1 MRYAILASALALSAF
16 SSGSAEAASFVSGP
30 GSVSLDRTDAF
41 SWTTTLSATA
51 GSGIVGTTGSIIFN
65 FLSANAAGTVWNF
78 SYSVDNTSTA
88 PSASSELS
96 SFGFNTSPNPTSA
109 TAGSGIYA
117 ATVNAGNFNGLGVR
131 DVCLYAGSNCN
142 GGSSNGVGANDAP
155 AAGTF
160 SLNFGTATQ
169 NLVLNDFAARWQS
182 TGANGQGS
190 ASGPGMVTSAVPEPA
205 TWGMMILGFG
215 AIGLSLRTRKKAAP
229 RQIA

>member
-16 SSGSAEAASFVSGP
+16 SSGSAQAASFVSGA
-30 GSVSLDRTDAF
+30 GAVSLDRTDTF
-41 SWTTTLSATA
+41 SWTTTLAATA
-51 GSGIVGTTGSIIFN
+51 GSGLVGTTASIMFN

-88 PSASSELS
+88 PNASSELS
-96 SFGFNTSPNPTSA
+96 SFGFNTSPDPTSA

-117 ATVNAGNFNGLGVR
+117 ARVSAGNFNGLGVR

-155 AAGTF
+155 ATGTF

-229 RQIA
+229 CQIA